1 MPPGSSEFLDGKL
14 DSESERADMLKGED
28 VKDAGGGQRV
38 HKVIHNYNSGTVVT
52 VYDDGRNRVPDRIAD
67 PGLSR
72 ELEDYVETEKNL
84 SFKLLNTE
92 QEFGKAVQRLE
103 DSKARVVTAE
113 EKTEVLRAENIIL
126 QQHFG
131 KSEAKILRL

>member
-1 MPPGSSEFLDGKL
+1 MSPGISEFLDGKL
-14 DSESERADMLKGED
+14 DSESERADMLKGEEY

-52 VYDDGRNRVPDRIAD
+52 VYDDGRNRVQDRIAD

-72 ELEDYVETEKNL
+72 ELEDYVQTEKNL

-92 QEFGKAVQRLE
+92 QEFGKAVQ
-103 DSKARVVTAE
+103 
-113 EKTEVLRAENIIL
+113 
-126 QQHFG
+126 
-131 KSEAKILRL
+131 